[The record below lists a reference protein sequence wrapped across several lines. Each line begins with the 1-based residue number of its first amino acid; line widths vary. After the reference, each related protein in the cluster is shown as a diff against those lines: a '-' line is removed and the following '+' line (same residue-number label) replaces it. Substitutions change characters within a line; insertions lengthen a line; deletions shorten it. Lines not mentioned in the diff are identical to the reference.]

1 LAAKS
6 VSQKARLTG
15 ETNAMPNQ
23 PSRPAPERR
32 KAMDVIASLLPLE
45 GAHIVDVGCGDG
57 SLVRALTKRG
67 AHVTGVEILDEALN
81 RARAAEPA
89 GDERYLKGVAENL
102 PMHNDSVD
110 AVIFMNSLHHVPV
123 SHMAKALAET
133 ARVLKPGGLALIH
146 EPEPRGGYFE
156 LTKLVDD
163 ETEVRA
169 AALKALKS
177 VQVLEPV
184 DEVFYL
190 NPVKHEDYQSFAD
203 RMAGV
208 DPTRSTLIRTEE
220 SKLRTLFHSSGEQ
233 RDDAWWFD
241 LPIRINLLRKP
252 NQ

>member
-1 LAAKS
+1 M
-6 VSQKARLTG
+6 QDQH
-15 ETNAMPNQ
+15 PY
-23 PSRPAPERR
+23 PAPERR
-32 KAMDVIASLLPLE
+32 KAMDVIAGLLPIE

-57 SLVRALTKRG
+57 ALVRALAKRG
-67 AHVTGVEILDEALN
+67 AHVTGVEILDEALS
-81 RARAAEPA
+81 RARAAQPVR
-89 GDERYLKGVAENL
+89 DERYVKGVGENL

-110 AVIFMNSLHHVPV
+110 AVIFMNSLHHVPIP
-123 SHMAKALAET
+123 HMAKALAEA

-156 LTKLVDD
+156 LTKVVDD

-177 VQVLEPV
+177 VRELEPV

-208 DPTRSTLIRTEE
+208 DPTRSTLIRTEDAR
-220 SKLRTLFHSSGEQ
+220 LRALFQASGEQ
-233 RDDAWWFD
+233 RDGGWWFD

-252 NQ
+252 AQ

>member
-1 LAAKS
+1 LAAKT
-6 VSQKARLTG
+6 VSQIARLTG
-15 ETNAMPNQ
+15 ETIVMQ
-23 PSRPAPERR
+23 DQHSQPAPERR
-32 KAMDVIASLLPLE
+32 KAMDVIASLLPVE

-57 SLVRALTKRG
+57 ALVRALTKRG
-67 AHVTGVEILDEALN
+67 ANVTGIEILDEALN
-81 RARAAEPA
+81 RARAAQPIR
-89 GDERYLKGVAENL
+89 DERYIKGVGENL

-110 AVIFMNSLHHVPV
+110 AVIFMNSLHHIPIP
-123 SHMAKALAET
+123 HMEKALAEA

-177 VQVLEPV
+177 VRVLEAV

-208 DPTRSTLIRTEE
+208 DPTRSTLIRTEDAR
-220 SKLRTLFHSSGEQ
+220 LRALFQTSGEQ
-233 RDDAWWFD
+233 RDGAWWFD

-252 NQ
+252 AQ